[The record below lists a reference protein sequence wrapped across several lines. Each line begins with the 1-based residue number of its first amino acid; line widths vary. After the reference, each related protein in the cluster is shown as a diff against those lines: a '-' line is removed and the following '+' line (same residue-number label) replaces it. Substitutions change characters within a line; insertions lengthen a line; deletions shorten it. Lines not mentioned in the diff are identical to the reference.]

1 MPIQPKKALG
11 QHFLHN
17 TSIAHRIVDAL
28 LNALPDTPS
37 DTPQETPLN
46 SSLDV
51 PLNSRPDTP
60 SDTPS
65 DAPLNTRPDTP
76 PDTPAPQ
83 KTVPDKIWP
92 VLEVG
97 PGTGVLTDLLLQ
109 DPAVDYYGVELDR
122 RAADYLCKAYPQ
134 LKGKLIC
141 DDFLTLPPDALPEHF
156 ALIGNFPYNISSQI
170 FFKVL
175 ELKDRIPLVVG
186 MLQKEVAERFCSPP
200 GSRAYGILSVLLQT
214 WYTPEYLFTVAP
226 GAFTPPPKVQSGV
239 IRLVRND
246 RTVLDCPEDLYLK
259 VIKTAFNQRRKM
271 LSNSLKPLLKDLP
284 RDSTQQDNTSID
296 GLHRRPEQLDVE
308 DFIALTSQIAA
319 L

>member
-46 SSLDV
+46 SSPDVSLD
-51 PLNSRPDTP
+51 SRPDTP
-60 SDTPS
+60 SDMPS

-76 PDTPAPQ
+76 TPQ

-109 DPAVDYYGVELDR
+109 DPAVNYYGVELDR
-122 RAADYLCKAYPQ
+122 RAADYLRKAYPQ

-296 GLHRRPEQLDVE
+296 GLHRRPEQLGVE

>member
-28 LNALPDTPS
+28 LDALPDTPS
-37 DTPQETPLN
+37 DTPQETPL
-46 SSLDV
+46 SFSPDV
-51 PLNSRPDTP
+51 PLDSRPDTP
-60 SDTPS
+60 S
-65 DAPLNTRPDTP
+65 
-76 PDTPAPQ
+76 DTPAPQ
-83 KTVPDKIWP
+83 KTVPDRIWP

-109 DPAVDYYGVELDR
+109 DPVVDYYGVELDR
-122 RAADYLCKAYPQ
+122 RAADYLRKAYPQ

-141 DDFLTLPPDALPEHF
+141 DDFLTLLPDALPERF
-156 ALIGNFPYNISSQI
+156 VLIGNFPYNISSQI

-246 RTVLDCPEDLYLK
+246 RTALGCPEDLYLK

-284 RDSTQQDNTSID
+284 RDGAQQNTTTLE
-296 GLHRRPEQLDVE
+296 GLHRRPEQLGVE